1 MNGLRVGRSK
11 TASIVLDDKSV
22 SRVHAEL
29 VRNDDGRYRVIDR
42 QSSYGTYIQRQGEW
56 KRIESATVALDDPI
70 MLGRHETTVRML
82 LDRLG
87 RSEAGADSPKK
98 AQEFSTVRRLAAILA
113 SDVVGYSRMMG
124 DDEAGTLAALKSCRA
139 ELYDPTV
146 ERYRGRIFK
155 VIGDGIL
162 AEFASV
168 VDGIRCAMHLQTA
181 IARRPFG
188 PGDGKQLIFRMG
200 LNIGD
205 VISEGDDLYGD
216 GVNIAARLESLADP
230 GGLCISGPVYDQVKN
245 KVDAGF
251 TDIGEQEV
259 KNIKEPVRVYKV
271 VRTVSGRVI
280 PG

>member
-1 MNGLRVGRSK
+1 MTALQVGRSK
-11 TASIVLDDKSV
+11 SASIVLEDKSV

-29 VRNDDGRYRVIDR
+29 VRGDDGRYRVIDCR
-42 QSSYGTYIQRQGEW
+42 SSYGTYVQRDGEW
-56 KRIESATVALDDPI
+56 KRIESASVALDDPI
-70 MLGRHETTVRML
+70 MLGRHATTVRML

-87 RSEAGADSPKK
+87 RSGPRTASPNKG
-98 AQEFSTVRRLAAILA
+98 QDYSTVRRLAAILA
-113 SDVVGYSRMMG
+113 ADIVGYSRMMG
-124 DDEAGTLAALKSCRA
+124 EDEGGTLAALKSCRS
-139 ELYDPTV
+139 ELFDPTV

-162 AEFASV
+162 SEFASV

-181 IARRPFG
+181 IARRRFG
-188 PGDGKQLIFRMG
+188 HGDGKPLIFRMG

-205 VISEGDDLYGD
+205 VIAEGDDIYGD

-251 TDIGEQEV
+251 TDIGEQTV

>member
-1 MNGLRVGRSK
+1 MTGMQVGRSK
-11 TASIVLDDKSV
+11 AASIVLEDKSV

-29 VRNDDGRYRVIDR
+29 VRIEDGRYRVIDR
-42 QSSYGTYIQRQGEW
+42 QSTYGTFVQRAGEW

-70 MLGRHETTVRML
+70 MLGRLETTVRML

-87 RSEAGADSPKK
+87 RSTLHAPPPGKMTEY
-98 AQEFSTVRRLAAILA
+98 STVRRLAAILA
-113 SDVVGYSRMMG
+113 ADVVGYSRMMG
-124 DDEAGTLAALKSCRA
+124 DDEAGTLAALKACRS
-139 ELYDPTV
+139 ELFDPTI

-162 AEFASV
+162 SEFASV

-181 IARRPFG
+181 MSRRQFG
-188 PGDGKQLIFRMG
+188 PGEGKPLVFRMG

-205 VISEGDDLYGD
+205 VIAEGDDLYGD
-216 GVNIAARLESLADP
+216 GVNIAARLETLADS

-251 TDIGEQEV
+251 NDIGEQAV